1 MSASINDDAV
11 PAGDFS
17 SIETCRG
24 VAPGE
29 MVRGIARGIDDC
41 RDTWADWAVFERGE
55 PEPQEWPTGS
65 LAPIA
70 RGRECVYHKPQTLKM
85 AAGTPVGHGIHSV
98 LA

>member
-1 MSASINDDAV
+1 MDDASINDAG

-41 RDTWADWAVFERGE
+41 RDTWADWAVCGIGWSAEEARVTAILNRR
-55 PEPQEWPTGS
+55 EWQG
-65 LAPIA
+65 
-70 RGRECVYHKPQTLKM
+70 
-85 AAGTPVGHGIHSV
+85 
-98 LA
+98 